1 MSGFGTYTSR
11 TRITVAEPPRTL
23 IGFLAAGY
31 PEPTGGTGTSG
42 RSLIA
47 CHNRP
52 VDAPV
57 YLVRHGQS
65 EWNLL
70 RLTQGQ
76 TMHPRLTAL
85 GRRQAEAAADL
96 ILDDLNGGPCHGIVS
111 SDLVRAAETAEII
124 ADRFEPAGRGPLEI
138 TYDKRLRE
146 HALGDLEGQPYAEGW
161 SMADHPDWLD
171 PYVRVGGGE
180 TVQEV
185 YERIGSLLAET
196 TGPVILVSH
205 GDTIRAAYAWL
216 RGLPVTEGSGVHITN
231 GAVLRADQRRWLDP

>member
-1 MSGFGTYTSR
+1 MTY
-11 TRITVAEPPRTL
+11 
-23 IGFLAAGY
+23 
-31 PEPTGGTGTSG
+31 
-42 RSLIA
+42 
-47 CHNRP
+47 
-52 VDAPV
+52 PV

-76 TMHPRLTAL
+76 TMHPRLTEL
-85 GRRQAEAAADL
+85 GRVQARSAAELIVGDL
-96 ILDDLNGGPCHGIVS
+96 AGEPCPRIVS

-124 ADRFEPAGRGPLEI
+124 AARLTETQGETVAI
-138 TYDKRLRE
+138 SYDKRLRE
-146 HALGDLEGQPYAEGW
+146 HALGVLEGQPYEEGW

-171 PYVRVGGGE
+171 PQVRVGGGE

-185 YERIGSLLAET
+185 YERIGSLLEET
-196 TGPVILVSH
+196 TGPVVLVSH

-231 GAVLRADQRRWLDP
+231 GAVLRADELRWLTSPT

>member
-1 MSGFGTYTSR
+1 MSAVTY
-11 TRITVAEPPRTL
+11 
-23 IGFLAAGY
+23 
-31 PEPTGGTGTSG
+31 
-42 RSLIA
+42 
-47 CHNRP
+47 
-52 VDAPV
+52 PV

-85 GRRQAEAAADL
+85 GCAQAEASADL
-96 ILDDLNGGPCHGIVS
+96 ILEDLAGRACPRIVS

-124 ADRFEPAGRGPLEI
+124 SARLAAASTAPVEI
-138 TYDKRLRE
+138 TFDKRLRE
-146 HALGDLEGQPYAEGW
+146 HALGTLEGQPYEEGW

-171 PYVRVGGGE
+171 PRVRVGGGE

-185 YERIGSLLAET
+185 YDRIGTLLAAIR
-196 TGPVILVSH
+196 GPVVLVSH

-231 GAVLRADQRRWLDP
+231 GAVLRADQVRWLASART

>member
-1 MSGFGTYTSR
+1 MTSA
-11 TRITVAEPPRTL
+11 I
-23 IGFLAAGY
+23 
-31 PEPTGGTGTSG
+31 
-42 RSLIA
+42 
-47 CHNRP
+47 
-52 VDAPV
+52 

-76 TMHPRLTAL
+76 TMHPRLTEL
-85 GRRQAEAAADL
+85 GRAQAQAAAELIVADL
-96 ILDDLNGGPCHGIVS
+96 AGQACPRIVS

-124 ADRFEPAGRGPLEI
+124 AARLAEAQAEDVRI

-146 HALGDLEGQPYAEGW
+146 HALGNLEGQPYEEGW

-171 PYVRVGGGE
+171 PQVRVGGGE

-185 YERIGSLLAET
+185 YERIGSLLT
-196 TGPVILVSH
+196 DTQGPVVLVSH

-216 RGLPVTEGSGVHITN
+216 RRLPVTEGSGVHITN
-231 GAVLRADQRRWLDP
+231 GAVLRADEVRWLEPRT

>member
-1 MSGFGTYTSR
+1 M
-11 TRITVAEPPRTL
+11 EK
-23 IGFLAAGY
+23 
-31 PEPTGGTGTSG
+31 
-42 RSLIA
+42 
-47 CHNRP
+47 
-52 VDAPV
+52 PV

-76 TMHPRLTAL
+76 TMHPRLTEL
-85 GRRQAEAAADL
+85 GRAQAHAAADL
-96 ILDDLNGGPCHGIVS
+96 ILEDLAGRACPRIVS

-124 ADRFEPAGRGPLEI
+124 AGLLECPV
-138 TYDKRLRE
+138 TFDKRLRE
-146 HALGDLEGQPYAEGW
+146 HALGALEGQPYEEGW

-171 PYVRVGGGE
+171 PHVRVGGGE

-185 YERIGSLLAET
+185 YDRVGSLLAET
-196 TGPVILVSH
+196 TGPVVLVSH

-231 GAVLRADQRRWLDP
+231 GAVLRADRLRWLAPPT

>member
-1 MSGFGTYTSR
+1 
-11 TRITVAEPPRTL
+11 
-23 IGFLAAGY
+23 
-31 PEPTGGTGTSG
+31 
-42 RSLIA
+42 
-47 CHNRP
+47 
-52 VDAPV
+52 VDNPV

-76 TMHPRLTAL
+76 TMHPRLTDL
-85 GRRQAEAAADL
+85 GRAQARSAAEMIVEDL
-96 ILDDLNGGPCHGIVS
+96 AGVPCLRIVS
-111 SDLVRAAETAEII
+111 SDLARAAETAEVIDATL
-124 ADRFEPAGRGPLEI
+124 ADAQTEPATI

-146 HALGDLEGQPYAEGW
+146 HALGALEGQPYEEGW

-171 PYVRVGGGE
+171 PQVRVGGGE

-196 TGPVILVSH
+196 TGPIILVSH

-231 GAVLRADQRRWLDP
+231 GAVLRADALRWLQPRT